1 MVAVIKSTP
10 QSICTLTHLCFGLLS
25 AAVFLGVEGPA
36 ASLSAGL
43 LGALTLTGFV
53 AMGVFERTFTIC
65 SPIPSFCVTTCDAA
79 MVLLKCQDVKA
90 NSNQSKMS
98 SYALQPIFIPQSH
111 GSCMCLSPT

>member
-10 QSICTLTHLCFGLLS
+10 QSICTLTHLCFCLLS

-53 AMGVFERTFTIC
+53 ETMGVFERTFIIC
-65 SPIPSFCVTTCDAA
+65 SPIPSFCATICDAA
-79 MVLLKCQDVKA
+79 MVLL
-90 NSNQSKMS
+90 
-98 SYALQPIFIPQSH
+98 
-111 GSCMCLSPT
+111 